1 MVNIICSALRAVAA
15 DQGAA
20 IDDVC
25 HSNATA
31 IAQTVAELEHM
42 HSIVEDV
49 KASLLG
55 ANQTMQ
61 VGRSARSCSSQRH
74 HLQPHL
80 RLVAD
85 AFKVDGSSCH
95 LGASMSQ
102 TSGGCRGLHN
112 FWSAA

>member
-1 MVNIICSALRAVAA
+1 MRVPVLAADGQQMVNIICSALRAVAA
-15 DQGAA
+15 EQGTA

-42 HSIVEDV
+42 QSAVEDV

-61 VGRSARSCSSQRH
+61 VSCNNTDVYHDHQHMVSNKPCIV
-74 HLQPHL
+74 L
-80 RLVAD
+80 
-85 AFKVDGSSCH
+85 KGS
-95 LGASMSQ
+95 
-102 TSGGCRGLHN
+102 R
-112 FWSAA
+112 